1 MRLTCAHLRQERA
14 RMKLIGRLSVCLV
27 LATTAVAS
35 LACGDVGDKTVVI
48 SAGADG
54 DIALPQLSSQTQS
67 RVYAELLFDKLAEIG
82 QSQNTVG
89 DAGYVPHLAAR
100 WDWARDSMA
109 ITFHLDPR
117 AKWHDGQALTARDV
131 RFAFTV

>member
-1 MRLTCAHLRQERA
+1 
-14 RMKLIGRLSVCLV
+14 MKLIGRLSLCLV

-100 WDWARDSMA
+100 WD
-109 ITFHLDPR
+109 
-117 AKWHDGQALTARDV
+117 
-131 RFAFTV
+131 